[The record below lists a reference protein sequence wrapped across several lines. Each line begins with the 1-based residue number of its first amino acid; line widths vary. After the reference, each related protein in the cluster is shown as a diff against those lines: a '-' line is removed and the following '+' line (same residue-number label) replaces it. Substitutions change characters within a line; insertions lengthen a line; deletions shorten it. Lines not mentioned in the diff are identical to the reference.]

1 MKPSDD
7 QRMAALPLGS
17 KTTLHDLNQ
26 AVSLKDPSVAELGL
40 LSLYDSSQ
48 TGLHLCDLR
57 GPTQSQFSETECTL
71 RGQAPCRPSSWTV

>member
-26 AVSLKDPSVAELGL
+26 AVSLKDPSMPL
-40 LSLYDSSQ
+40 DSSQ
-48 TGLHLCDLR
+48 TGLHLCDL
-57 GPTQSQFSETECTL
+57 
-71 RGQAPCRPSSWTV
+71 

>member
-17 KTTLHDLNQ
+17 KTTLCDLNQ

-40 LSLYDSSQ
+40 LSLYASGQFTDRTSS
-48 TGLHLCDLR
+48 L
-57 GPTQSQFSETECTL
+57 
-71 RGQAPCRPSSWTV
+71 